1 MLANRMTE
9 HRIVQRLNL
18 RATMKLFRSTFIAC
32 STLGVLLSD
41 SGLTKAGSHGPSPWH
56 CPYQTDG
63 NCAPRRQ
70 LYGHYAPKWQRWPGV
85 DDTRYRSMSDRGP
98 RQYPEPPA
106 DTGPRFTPGEMIL
119 PPSNLPTLDEAPRPP
134 VPDNGGDAMGPPSL
148 FGDENGDPSPREPSI
163 LAPPEENVLD
173 ELLPPETTKPPAPRT
188 AAPEEL
194 LPKSP
199 DSAPDAAPESP
210 AEQPK
215 VKPFDGDPFLDDPLF
230 DDDAPAPPDSSSAPN
245 GAPELQGPKISAGGP
260 DPKQTSATWRNPTA
274 EQGPADATMQL
285 GGKPKPT
292 ALGFGNRRTA
302 AMPHAA
308 KQVAHWEQADE
319 PTSESNYRPNVLR
332 TASAK
337 PLALRKA
344 MPRGEVQTEP
354 TPKPAETAPELKWR
368 ANPLR

>member
-1 MLANRMTE
+1 
-9 HRIVQRLNL
+9 
-18 RATMKLFRSTFIAC
+18 MKLFRGIFLTC
-32 STLGVLLSD
+32 STVGILLSG
-41 SGLTKAGSHGPSPWH
+41 SGPIQAGSNGPSPWH

-134 VPDNGGDAMGPPSL
+134 VPDDGGDAMGPPSL
-148 FGDENGDPSPREPSI
+148 FDDENADPSPRDPNLREPSPREPSI

-173 ELLPPETTKPPAPRT
+173 ELLPPETAKPPVPRT
-188 AAPEEL
+188 TAPEEL
-194 LPKSP
+194 LPESP
-199 DSAPDAAPESP
+199 EAEPESP

-215 VKPFDGDPFLDDPLF
+215 AKPFDGDPFLDDPLF
-230 DDDAPAPPDSSSAPN
+230 DDDAPAPPDSGSVPN
-245 GAPELQGPKISAGGP
+245 GSRALQGPKISAGGP
-260 DPKQTSATWRNPTA
+260 APRQTSAKWRNPRA
-274 EQGPADATMQL
+274 EQTPADATMQL
-285 GGKPKPT
+285 GQKPQPT
-292 ALGFGNRRTA
+292 ALGFGSPRST
-302 AMPHAA
+302 AMPQAA
-308 KQVAHWEQADE
+308 KQVAHWEQVEE
-319 PTSESNYRPNVLR
+319 PTPEPNYRPNALR
-332 TASAK
+332 NASAK

-344 MPRGEVQTEP
+344 TARNEAQAEP
-354 TPKPAETAPELKWR
+354 APKPAEDAPELKWR